1 MTENPER
8 MIKTKKTYR
17 SPELRTYGDLG
28 TLTGSTGTM
37 SKQGDTGMGTNNK
50 T

>member
-1 MTENPER
+1 MTANPEEL
-8 MIKTKKTYR
+8 MKAKKTYR
-17 SPELRTYGDLG
+17 SPELRTYGDIG
-28 TLTGSTGTM
+28 TLTGATGTM